1 MTTSPGKT
9 LEEAAKAVGLHKIQE
24 EDFFSKLDE
33 SSDFDPLCDEID
45 KKAGSKSKEAKKICS
60 KLVRLLDK
68 LSKADAS
75 KRNNYCSYVRY
86 WLFEQIGEI
95 YTSESAKIDD
105 VTFFN
110 ELIDAW
116 TIINMG
122 ILKKTCNQEKIKGV
136 KLSELKNRI
145 RSYIYFK
152 NLEKIKKVSI
162 SEKKTECDKYLTYLK
177 SFKQVHDGYKDSHC
191 KGLFIFS
198 WSGTDY
204 FPCKDK
210 NELTSLISKL
220 EKCKNDEKPDPKT
233 VLPNAVGGKGVSGQA
248 PVGGQKGSQATTGS
262 KDSVVV
268 ASSSSSSTAVTTSP
282 AVTTPKVATASSPV
296 ATTSTVAA
304 TKPGTT
310 TTNTVTTTSTRSSP
324 SQGGSW
330 FLSSFLSSPSPR
342 RTSALTA
349 SQTSTSTSGSTI
361 SAKPVATVSAPTVR
375 GSAVTQTTNTPN
387 AAGSLSSTGLLS
399 RGGLTRPQDAAAVP
413 VKSSSPQPQG
423 SSGYALNPVLSNN
436 LNIGG
441 DANLA
446 TITDVPGSSETLYDK
461 LDSNTV
467 KNIIM
472 AAAVLG
478 IIFFLFYYNRS
489 SRIESSIKPK
499 KRKKKAFE
507 HNYYEEY
514 EKELAKYES
523 ENESLDSLEDRY
535 YLTYQPD
542 QDSYY

>member
-1 MTTSPGKT
+1 MTTSPEKK
-9 LEEAAKAVGLHKIQE
+9 LEEAAKAVELHKIHPE
-24 EDFFSKLDE
+24 NFFSKLGKYSTFDILCNGIDDKV
-33 SSDFDPLCDEID
+33 SSKRKEVKDLCIN
-45 KKAGSKSKEAKKICS
+45 
-60 KLVRLLDK
+60 LVRHLDK
-68 LSKADAS
+68 LSES
-75 KRNNYCSYVRY
+75 SNSERNNYCSYVRY
-86 WLFEQIGEI
+86 WLYEQIGEL
-95 YTSESAKIDD
+95 YTSKTTSIDD
-105 VTFFN
+105 ILFFK

-116 TIINMG
+116 TIIYNG
-122 ILKKTCNQEKIKGV
+122 KLEKTCNPEKIKGV
-136 KLSELKNRI
+136 KLNELKNRI

-152 NLEKIKKVSI
+152 NLEKIKKVST
-162 SEKKTECDKYLTYLK
+162 SENKTDCEKYLTYLE
-177 SFKQVHDGYKDSHC
+177 SFKSLHDKYKIDQC
-191 KGLFIFS
+191 EFFS
-198 WSGTDY
+198 LSSSGTDY

-220 EKCKNDEKPDPKT
+220 GKCKNGDKPDPKT

-248 PVGGQKGSQATTGS
+248 PVGGQKGSEGTTGP
-262 KDSVVV
+262 KASVVV
-268 ASSSSSSTAVTTSP
+268 ASSSSSSTTVTTSP
-282 AVTTPKVATASSPV
+282 AVTTPKAVTVSSPV

-324 SQGGSW
+324 SQERPSLW
-330 FLSSFLSSPSPR
+330 ASLFSSPSPR

-349 SQTSTSTSGSTI
+349 SQTSTSTSGSTV
-361 SAKPVATVSAPTVR
+361 SARPVATVSAPTVR

-387 AAGSLSSTGLLS
+387 AAGSLSSTGQLS
-399 RGGLTRPQDAAAVP
+399 RGGLVRPQDAAAVP
-413 VKSSSPQPQG
+413 VKSLSLQPQG
-423 SSGYALNPVLSNN
+423 NPGYALNQVSSNN

-507 HNYYEEY
+507 HNFVQTIYKEE
-514 EKELAKYES
+514 
-523 ENESLDSLEDRY
+523 
-535 YLTYQPD
+535 
-542 QDSYY
+542 